1 MTVRLIAVRHGPTRW
16 NRDGLMQGRAD
27 IPLDGPGRC
36 EVARWRLPKW
46 SRVATWRS
54 SPLLRAT
61 ETARILGLEHVVVD
75 ERLVEM
81 DWGRWEGCSLAG
93 LRARHRGEMRANEA
107 RGLEFRPPGGETPR
121 EVQARLRPLLRELA
135 GSGTGA
141 VGMVTHKGVIR
152 ALLAL
157 ATGWDMLSGPGYRVP
172 EGSAQVFRLEDRDRL
187 SLDCP
192 ALALVP
198 ERCG

>member
-1 MTVRLIAVRHGPTRW
+1 
-16 NRDGLMQGRAD
+16 MQGRAD
-27 IPLDGPGRC
+27 IPLDGPGRR
-36 EVARWRLPKW
+36 EVARWRLPDW
-46 SRVATWRS
+46 SRDASWRS
-54 SPLLRAT
+54 SPLRRAT
-61 ETARILGLEHVVVD
+61 ETAGILGLEHAITD

-81 DWGRWEGCSLAG
+81 HWGDWEGCSLAG
-93 LRARHRGEMRANEA
+93 LRARHGGEMRANEA

-135 GSGTGA
+135 GTGAGA
-141 VGMVTHKGVIR
+141 VGVVTHKGVIR

-157 ATGWDMLSGPGYRVP
+157 ATGWDMLSGPGFRVP
-172 EGSAQVFRLEDRDRL
+172 EGSAQVFRLEDQDRL

>member
-1 MTVRLIAVRHGPTRW
+1 
-16 NRDGLMQGRAD
+16 MQGRAD
-27 IPLDGPGRC
+27 IPLDGPGRR
-36 EVARWRLPKW
+36 EVARWRLPDW
-46 SRVATWRS
+46 SRDASWRS
-54 SPLLRAT
+54 SPLQRAT
-61 ETARILGLEHVVVD
+61 ETARILGLEHAITD

-81 DWGRWEGCSLAG
+81 DWGGWEGCSLAG
-93 LRARHRGEMRANEA
+93 LRARHGGEMRANEA

-135 GSGTGA
+135 GTGAGA
-141 VGMVTHKGVIR
+141 VGVVTHKGVIR

-157 ATGWDMLSGPGYRVP
+157 ATGWDMLSGAGYRVP
-172 EGSAQVFRLEDRDRL
+172 EGSAQVFRLEDQVRL